1 MIAILKYNGGNAK
14 SIQNTL
20 RRLGYDSVIT
30 NDKEQLQNATKV
42 ILPGVGEAGSAMAFL
57 KQHGLDKTIV
67 ALQQPVLG
75 ICLGLQLLCRFS
87 EESETQTLGIFDV
100 AVKKFPLGLKIP
112 HTGWNNLLE
121 AHTPL
126 FNGINATDDLYFIH
140 SFYAE
145 IASETIAECDYGLPF
160 SAALQKDNFYAV
172 QFHPE
177 KSGTVGEQI
186 LKNFLSL

>member
-14 SIQNTL
+14 SIQNAL

-30 NDKEQLQNATKV
+30 NDKEQLQSATKV

-87 EESETQTLGIFDV
+87 EESETKTLGVFDV
-100 AVKKFPLGLKIP
+100 AVKKFPLGLTIP
-112 HTGWNNLLE
+112 HTGWNNLLK
-121 AHTPL
+121 ADTAL
-126 FNGINATDDLYFIH
+126 FNGINATDDFYFIH

-160 SAALQKDNFYAV
+160 TAALQKGNFYAV

>member
-1 MIAILKYNGGNAK
+1 MIAILKYNGGNAQ
-14 SIQNTL
+14 SIQNAL
-20 RRLGYDSVIT
+20 RRLGYDSIIT
-30 NDKEQLQNATKV
+30 NDKDQLQNATKV

-57 KQHGLDKTIV
+57 KAEGLDQIILS
-67 ALQQPVLG
+67 LQQPVLG

-87 EESETQTLGIFDV
+87 EESQTKTLGIFDV
-100 AVKKFPLGLKIP
+100 DVKKFPVGLKIP
-112 HTGWNNLLE
+112 HTGWNTILNVK
-121 AHTPL
+121 TSL
-126 FNGINATDDLYFIH
+126 FNAIEPSDDLYFVH

-145 IASETIAECDYGLPF
+145 IAKETTAECDYGLPF
-160 SAALQKDNFYAV
+160 SAALQKNNFYAV